1 MLFPI
6 SKRADPESVFRSK
19 IFLSTTPGPFVL
31 HIYVCVHVF
40 SRLSTSV
47 WGHMATYV
55 NMHLEARRVS
65 LSGSL
70 LSFLSQYLSP
80 NTEVASAASP
90 NSQPAP
96 GPISAS
102 HLVLEIGF
110 QAYLTFLCG
119 CW

>member
-1 MLFPI
+1 M
-6 SKRADPESVFRSK
+6 FRSK
-19 IFLSTTPGPFVL
+19 IFLSTTPDLFVL

-40 SRLSTSV
+40 PRVSASV
-47 WGHMATYV
+47 WGHMATYIT
-55 NMHLEARRVS
+55 MRLEARRVS

-70 LSFLSQYLSP
+70 LSFPSQYLSP